1 MKLILKRYGL
11 RNGSAIK
18 RSVSEK
24 YKEDVMKSNINIV
37 PVPNELKLKPGAF
50 KLDPGTA
57 VENKSGVTDGLGEF
71 IKDFCGIKS
80 GKSSKSI
87 KIELSGKNT
96 CEEAYSLKI
105 SPDSVMI
112 TASAPA
118 GIFYG
123 VQTLKQIIAGAAKK
137 KAASVAL
144 PCLEINDK
152 PRFAW
157 RGFMLD
163 SSRHFQS
170 VEFIK
175 RLIDSLALC
184 KINRLHWHFIDN
196 HSWRFKSEK
205 YPQLSK
211 FVRGI
216 SNDEGSYTVKQVKD
230 IISYA
235 AERFITVY
243 PELEMPGHSQ
253 VALSIMPEL
262 KCPNI
267 SDNTIAREYCLGLPA
282 TEKFHKEM
290 IKEVAAIFPAPYLH
304 IGGDEASDANWKFC
318 PRCTAAMKKKKLDS
332 TAMLQ
337 KDFMNRMSDFVRS
350 TGKTPVAWAEK
361 LSLGIAEGQIVQGWH
376 EGESLE
382 AARKGFYTVNSEHSF
397 VYFDYPQD
405 GKEHKAWWMPQLPV
419 EKTYSF
425 DPVPAGLS
433 AKQQKLVIGSE
444 ACIWTEDIPEKEVF
458 PRTFPRMWAFAETVW
473 SDKKLLDFKS
483 FKKRISAQVS
493 IFEKSGND
501 LFKG

>member
-1 MKLILKRYGL
+1 MKNK
-11 RNGSAIK
+11 
-18 RSVSEK
+18 
-24 YKEDVMKSNINIV
+24 INIV
-37 PVPNELKLKPGAF
+37 PVPNEMKVKAGFF
-50 KLDPGTA
+50 KLDSGTA
-57 VENKSGVTDGLGEF
+57 IENKSGVSDGLGKF
-71 IKDFCGIKS
+71 IKDFCGMKTD
-80 GKSSKSI
+80 GKSKTI
-87 KIELSGKNT
+87 KIEIAGKNT
-96 CEEAYSLKI
+96 CQEAYSLKI
-105 SPDSVMI
+105 SENAAIIS
-112 TASAPA
+112 ASAPA

-123 VQTLKQIIAGAAKK
+123 VQTFKQLIAGSAKTK
-137 KAASVAL
+137 TSSVAV
-144 PCLEINDK
+144 PCLEINDR

-175 RLIDSLALC
+175 KLIDSLALC

-205 YPQLSK
+205 YPQLAK

-216 SNDEGSYTVKQVKD
+216 SNDEGCYTVKQVKD
-230 IISYA
+230 IINYA
-235 AERFITVY
+235 TERFIIVY

-253 VALSIMPEL
+253 AALSIMPEL
-262 KCPNI
+262 KCRNI
-267 SDNTIAREYCLGLPA
+267 SDNTISKEYCLGLPA
-282 TEKFHKEM
+282 TEKFHQEM
-290 IKEVAAIFPAPYLH
+290 IKEVAALFPAPYLH

-337 KDFMNRMSDFVRS
+337 KDFMNRMSDFVRG
-350 TGKTPVAWAEK
+350 TGKTPIAWAEK
-361 LSLGIAEGQIVQGWH
+361 LSLGIAEGQLVQGWH

-382 AARKGFYTVNSEHSF
+382 AARKGFYTINSEHSF
-397 VYFDYPQD
+397 VYFDYPQSD
-405 GKEHKAWWMPQLPV
+405 KESKVWWMPQLPV

-444 ACIWTEDIPEKEVF
+444 ACIWTEDIPEEKVF
-458 PRTFPRMWAFAETVW
+458 SKTFPRMWAFAETVW
-473 SDKKLLDFKS
+473 TNKKLLDFKS
-483 FKKRISAQVS
+483 FKKRVSAQAR

-501 LFKG
+501 FFKG